1 MGPRLQG
8 SQGWSRE
15 TKDVNYKAGGM
26 KRRFTGAKPES
37 TLEEKQG
44 KASKLSTVSWAP
56 GEGQSKSNL

>member
-1 MGPRLQG
+1 MGLYLGPRLQG

-15 TKDVNYKAGGM
+15 TKDVNYKAGGT

-44 KASKLSTVSWAP
+44 KASKLFSVLGSRGRT
-56 GEGQSKSNL
+56 E